1 MTLSPIRKLAMAS
14 ALPLVLALSGP
25 AMAADP
31 TVDQVYSA
39 AKSGHVDD
47 ALTQMQ
53 QVLKDHPNSAK
64 AHFIEAELL
73 AKSGKTAEARTEL
86 AKAEQLKPG
95 LPFAKPASVSA
106 LKAQLSTRSTTTST
120 RTEVVQQPQRE
131 SHGFP
136 WVPVIVIAGLIF
148 LVIAF
153 LRRRSAAANEAYY
166 APPANP
172 GFGAQPYGNPGP
184 QGGPWPGGGYQGGGY
199 QGGPGYGA
207 PGYGAPP
214 PQQGGIGGGGIMSSL
229 AGGAAAGAGFA
240 AGEAVIGKMFGDHD
254 REKIVERDVPVQS
267 HDEDDRR
274 NTNQDMGGDDF
285 GISDSGSWD
294 DGGSSGGND
303 DW

>member
-14 ALPLVLALSGP
+14 ALSLTLPLALALAAP

-39 AKSGHVDD
+39 AKAGHVDD
-47 ALTQMQ
+47 ALSQMQ
-53 QVLKDHPNSAK
+53 TVLKDHPTSAK

-73 AKSGKTAEARTEL
+73 AKAGRSAEARTEL

-95 LPFAKPASVSA
+95 LPFASPRAVSA
-106 LKAQLSTRSTTTST
+106 LKQQLSTGSATAT

-136 WVPVIVIAGLIF
+136 WMPVIVIGGLIF
-148 LVIAF
+148 LLLAF
-153 LRRRSAAANEAYY
+153 LRRRSAANQAYY
-166 APPANP
+166 PPEPNP
-172 GFGAQPYGNPGP
+172 GYGGQYGNQGP
-184 QGGPWPGGGYQGGGY
+184 QGGPFGSAGYQGGGY
-199 QGGPGYGA
+199 PGAPGYGA

-214 PQQGGIGGGGIMSSL
+214 PQQGGMGGGIMSSL

-240 AGEAVIGKMFGDHD
+240 AGEAVIGRMFGDHD

-267 HDEDDRR
+267 GGDDHR

-294 DGGSSGGND
+294 DGGSSSGSD